1 MGLPVLNTG
10 STNKFRQPSKFQ
22 YGQSSSGICCSGGD
36 STESGVRAVA
46 VASSTSAF
54 VVRRTELCAGGEFVM
69 AACFG
74 YSVLADFVEQCLVTD
89 LQQDCGLLAIPICLL
104 KRLRDRGGFRFV
116 FGATC

>member
-1 MGLPVLNTG
+1 AQISFVSPQNSSTG
-10 STNKFRQPSKFQ
+10 KAAQRFAVAGEISPNQAC
-22 YGQSSSGICCSGGD
+22 G
-36 STESGVRAVA
+36 AVA
-46 VASSTSAF
+46 VASSTSPS

-89 LQQDCGLLAIPICLL
+89 LQEDCGLFAIPICLL